1 MEFLWKTLK
10 IKLNYY
16 LLFGDFA
23 CLRAA
28 VQNGADSVYLGASSF
43 NARANATNFNDAELY
58 EAIKYAKLRNV
69 KVHLTLNTLIK
80 NEEFENALKLAIQ
93 AYNLGVDAII
103 IQDLGLASYILK
115 NYPQIPLHASTQM
128 TVHNLEGVKQLENLG
143 FSRVV
148 LSRELSIKAIKN
160 IKNNTS
166 IELEVFIHG
175 ALCISYSG
183 QCLLSS
189 MIGSR
194 SGNRGTCA
202 QPCRLKYDLIEE
214 NKNTQKTIDSGYL
227 LSPKDNM
234 GLLYLPELINMG
246 IHSLKIEGRM
256 KTPIYVAT
264 VTKIYRK
271 YIDFI
276 YNNPKLSIN
285 EQKEAINKMLY
296 IKNENTGLSDYEELL
311 QVFNRGGFETGHF
324 NPNGNNNLIYKNK
337 PNNMGIYLGTISH
350 INENKGYITFKTEN
364 QISISDKVSINNNLY
379 NVSELMINN
388 KNYESIK
395 SGNTVTIGRMKGN
408 LHVGMKIYKL
418 EDSKLNKN
426 TSITFDG
433 NKNFK
438 KIPINGKLIFK
449 ANTPITL
456 KIWSDSLFYKNLEYI
471 ATSSLS
477 PEKAI
482 NKSITK
488 EDILKQIQKTG
499 NTEFEFNNLNI
510 DLDDGLF
517 IQNSVL
523 NELRRTAISG
533 LENLVIK
540 NNTHDLNFKLNK
552 IIKSNT
558 NTKSITL
565 LLNTINPLY
574 EYNGLNINKLYIPLK
589 YFYNIKYNSILKELT
604 NTYKTYIYLP
614 NIIKDSNK
622 TNFDKIIETHN
633 ITGFVISNISEIELV
648 SKYNLELIG
657 NYTLNTYNNYS
668 IEFLNSLGL
677 KSCTISPELQ
687 TLDINN
693 ISGNFETIVY
703 GKIPVM
709 TNNYCYLG
717 KTNKCN
723 STCSKKCLLE
733 ENNYYLKDRTNS
745 KYRIIPD
752 NSTTITTIYNHTP
765 LKINSS
771 VLENKNLRIDIL
783 DETPQEIKNIIK
795 KINE

>member
-43 NARANATNFNDAELY
+43 NARANATNFNNAELY

-143 FSRVV
+143 FSCVV
-148 LSRELSIKAIKN
+148 LSRELSINEIRN

-202 QPCRLKYDLIEE
+202 QPCRLKYDLKKKK
-214 NKNTQKTIDSGYL
+214 KNTQKTIDSGYL

-540 NNTHDLNFKLNK
+540 NNTHNLNFKLNK